1 MPEICVTCFVYFLLN
16 TVKKTKVRGS
26 KNTDLSDSQLLDM
39 IYLFDVISI
48 LMVFALKDKFNH
60 KKESSVITRSPSC
73 WWKVGCILAKFALQ
87 CFLPNNWSGWGLVL
101 KHKKKQQ
108 KLNRTA
114 PYSFPGVIQVTY
126 SNWLYCSC

>member
-26 KNTDLSDSQLLDM
+26 KITDLSDSQLLDM

-60 KKESSVITRSPSC
+60 KTFSDYTLTLLLMESGVYFSKVCVAVFSPQQLK
-73 WWKVGCILAKFALQ
+73 WMGT
-87 CFLPNNWSGWGLVL
+87 CF
-101 KHKKKQQ
+101 K
-108 KLNRTA
+108 T
-114 PYSFPGVIQVTY
+114 
-126 SNWLYCSC
+126 